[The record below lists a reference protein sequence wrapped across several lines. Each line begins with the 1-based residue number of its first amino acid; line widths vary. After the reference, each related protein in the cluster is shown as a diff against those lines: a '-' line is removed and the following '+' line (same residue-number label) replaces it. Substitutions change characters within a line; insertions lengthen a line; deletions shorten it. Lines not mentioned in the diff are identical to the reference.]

1 MKLRARLSIRY
12 SAAVSFLLAAFA
24 GAALTPEVKNRLEQ
38 LNQFAVGNTPSE
50 FTTFLKENEVRLV
63 QVLKDAGLKT
73 N

>member
-1 MKLRARLSIRY
+1 MKPRARLSIRY
-12 SAAVSFLLAAFA
+12 SAAVSFLHAAFA

-38 LNQFAVGNTPSE
+38 LNQFAVGNTPAE
-50 FTTFLKENEVRLV
+50 FATFLKENEVRLV